1 MMPFLL
7 AQFAN
12 LEQLLPLYVC
22 CVGSHAQ
29 KHLDRPEGYPAHQIF
44 LSRSGYGRF
53 RIDGRQELR
62 LSPGTILFLP
72 ANTPHE
78 YYPERDEENWELGFV
93 AFRGFTADPLLL
105 QMDELIMNTETTRHF
120 DSLWDQ
126 LESLWYLISQ
136 NGEHAYWE
144 SSKRMYNMM
153 LTILEGQSALKKAS
167 KNESPSRQANAAL
180 QTAVQLMHEHYNERL
195 ALANV
200 ARSAGYSVQHFH
212 RLFVE
217 QFGVTPQQYILQLR
231 MRKSMELLQ
240 EQSGITIEKIAEIV
254 GMETSYFIRMFKRT
268 FGKTPKQYLLNH

>member
-29 KHLDRPEGYPAHQIF
+29 KHLARPEGYPAHQIF
-44 LSRSGYGRF
+44 LSRGGHGRF
-53 RIDGRQELR
+53 QINGQLELR
-62 LSPGTILFLP
+62 LSPGTILILP
-72 ANTPHE
+72 ADTPHE
-78 YYPERDEENWELGFV
+78 YYPDHDEESWELGFV
-93 AFRGFTADPLLL
+93 AFRGYAAEPLLL
-105 QMDELIMNTETTRHF
+105 QIDDLIINAVAANNF
-120 DSLWDQ
+120 DGLWDQ
-126 LESLWYLISQ
+126 LKSLWYLISQ

-144 SSKRMYNMM
+144 SSKKMYNMM
-153 LTILEGQSALKKAS
+153 LSILEGQSVFKKAG
-167 KNESPSRQANAAL
+167 KDDSPSRQANAAL

-217 QFGVTPQQYILQLR
+217 QFGTTPQQYILQLR

-240 EQSGITIEKIAEIV
+240 EHSGITIEKIAEIV
-254 GMETSYFIRMFKRT
+254 GMDTSYFIRMFKRT
-268 FGKTPKQYLLNH
+268 FGKTPKQYLLSH